1 MTCWRETGLSDS
13 QEDRIIDLLAE
24 GFGVEDIA
32 RALGLTLRQVSS
44 FVFGMTPDLR
54 AEIYR
59 QPE

>member
-1 MTCWRETGLSDS
+1 MTDWRDAGLSDA

-32 RALGLTLRQVSS
+32 WALGITLRQVRS
-44 FVFGMTPDLR
+44 FVFGMPPDLR

-59 QPE
+59 QPG